1 MPDKERT
8 AALLEASR
16 EQGLLV
22 GQGGL
27 DGTVIRIGPSLLI
40 TADEIAEGLGKLG
53 KACDQVGWYAF
64 WPAQFLVVVLYVLVY
79 DRSIVT
85 GQDMTRFREILA
97 KRRVEP
103 RAGR

>member
-1 MPDKERT
+1 MRAGLLDMQSRHPWIGDVRGMGLMQGIEIVKDPETKVPDKERT

-53 KACDQVGWYAF
+53 KACDQVG
-64 WPAQFLVVVLYVLVY
+64 
-79 DRSIVT
+79 
-85 GQDMTRFREILA
+85 
-97 KRRVEP
+97 
-103 RAGR
+103 